1 MVEGKLN
8 PDQGLLYYLVKE
20 VRPELAEQITKTKTI
35 ETMIVGLGRQGTRHA
50 QLMMEYGTNVTCGV
64 APGRGGTKVH
74 ETIPVYNS
82 AQEAINN
89 HPNIAVASIWR
100 HYSTAKDATIEVI
113 KSGIPIVVLIS
124 EFIPLKDV
132 RDILVEARKHKTILF
147 GGNTPGIIFPPEGI
161 KVGMLP
167 DIFQAQIIGEEVG
180 AKGVTILSRSG
191 AILYHMADALA
202 SAGIAQNGVLGVGGD
217 GAIGSRFV
225 DLVSLVM
232 KYKETDLVVVAGE
245 IGGMQE
251 ELLAQ
256 DMIAHP
262 EKYPKPLVALI
273 SGANAPEGKTMGH
286 AGAVIAPGQK
296 YGTFISKREILE
308 KAGATVVNHQKDL
321 IEAVKSKLSKTYFEI
336 EDYYHRM
343 RKKWDAKSPEPTW
356 GTLITNVMPNNL
368 IIRGYPLQE
377 IISRKGLLETAY
389 LLSNGEFPIG
399 QIAELENLALK
410 ALKDELPADYNI
422 VNETD
427 VAKVIGTFLLLDDN
441 LSSFAQEV
449 NDGSKV
455 VAYALGRVLKY
466 LTKFFNNED
475 KITKLLKEDVS
486 FSELIYL
493 GLVGEIPSDVSKI
506 RLFEAIITACVD
518 HGVTPPSAQATRIL
532 ASTRANYEVALSA
545 GTQAITDVHGGAGQ
559 KAAEFFLSVVKS
571 AKENSKDLNE
581 NTFELIRETIKAGRR
596 IEGLGHRIHT
606 QDPRRDVLWEL
617 SEKAGYAK
625 ECVSVS
631 KLITDA
637 FYRVRGMNL
646 PINVDGVIGAI
657 IADMGIDPKLAKA
670 VFVFGRIAGLTAHY
684 YEEINTQP
692 QMRRLAFNRAV
703 YKGPSIREVPQD

>member
-1 MVEGKLN
+1 MAEEKLEA
-8 PDQGLLYYLVKE
+8 DKGLLFYLIKKN
-20 VRPELAEQITKTKTI
+20 RPELAQRITKTKTI

-74 ETIPVYNS
+74 ETIPVYES
-82 AQEAINN
+82 AKEAIDN

-113 KSGIPIVVLIS
+113 KAGIPIVVLIS

-161 KVGMLP
+161 KIGMLP
-167 DIFQAQIIGEEVG
+167 DIFQAQIVEGNIGV
-180 AKGVTILSRSG
+180 KGVTILSRSG
-191 AILYHMADALA
+191 AILYHMSDALA
-202 SAGIAQNGVLGVGGD
+202 SAGIAQNGVLGIGGD

-225 DLVSLVM
+225 DLVSLIM
-232 KYKETDLVVVAGE
+232 KYEGTDLVVVAGE

-256 DMIAHP
+256 DMIDYP
-262 EKYPKPLVALI
+262 EKYPKPLIALI

-296 YGTFISKREILE
+296 YGTFNSKKEILE
-308 KAGATVVNHQKDL
+308 KAGAVVVNHQRDL
-321 IEAVKSKLSKTYFEI
+321 IDAVKSKLGKTYFEI
-336 EDYYHRM
+336 EEYYNRM

-356 GTLITNVMPNNL
+356 GTLITNVIPNNL
-368 IIRGYPLQE
+368 IIRGYSLQE
-377 IISRKGLLETAY
+377 IIAKKGLLETAY
-389 LLSNGEFPIG
+389 LLSSGEFPDDKV
-399 QIAELENLALK
+399 ELENLASK
-410 ALKDELPADYNI
+410 ALKEELNVEYNFS
-422 VNETD
+422 NEED
-427 VAKVIGTFLLLDDN
+427 VTKIIGTFLLLDEKMSN
-441 LSSFAQEV
+441 FAKDV
-449 NDGSKV
+449 KNGSKV
-455 VAYALGRVLKY
+455 VAFALGRVLKY
-466 LTKFFNNED
+466 LARFFNNED
-475 KITKLLKEDVS
+475 KIINLVQKNVS

-493 GLVGEIPSDVSKI
+493 GLVGEAPSNESKVK
-506 RLFEAIITACVD
+506 LLEAIITACVD

-559 KAAEFFLSVVKS
+559 KAAEFFLTIVDQSIKNNKS
-571 AKENSKDLNE
+571 LDET
-581 NTFELIRETIKAGRR
+581 TFELIRETIKAGKR

-617 SEKAGYAK
+617 AEKAGYAK
-625 ECVSVS
+625 ECVEVS
-631 KLITDA
+631 KLVTDA

-657 IADMGIDPKLAKA
+657 IADMGIDSKLAKA
-670 VFVFGRIAGLTAHY
+670 VFVFGRIAGLTAQY

-703 YKGPSIREVPQD
+703 YKGPSIREVN